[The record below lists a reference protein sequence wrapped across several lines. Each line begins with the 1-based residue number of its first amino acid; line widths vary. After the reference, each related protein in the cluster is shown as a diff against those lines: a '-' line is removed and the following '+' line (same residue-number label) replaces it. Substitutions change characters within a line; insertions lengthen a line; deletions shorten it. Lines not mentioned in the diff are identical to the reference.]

1 VSALY
6 NLLMYSLV
14 FGVMAVMFGTLF
26 GIALWLLKAAWRIV
40 MWLLPGPS
48 DRMTTRS
55 DLQDAGQL
63 AVTEFSVLSGAWK
76 RATAQ
81 LSRSTTTHPARATVR
96 ARSVQF
102 TRSHVFGSSTTPPSS
117 SFLARETERA
127 LAPPH
132 AALRRPRELRP
143 AGSGAIS
150 NGHSLRSRARSP
162 STPIARPSHDPRR
175 HLHAA
180 A

>member
-55 DLQDAGQL
+55 DL
-63 AVTEFSVLSGAWK
+63 
-76 RATAQ
+76 
-81 LSRSTTTHPARATVR
+81 
-96 ARSVQF
+96 
-102 TRSHVFGSSTTPPSS
+102 
-117 SFLARETERA
+117 
-127 LAPPH
+127 
-132 AALRRPRELRP
+132 
-143 AGSGAIS
+143 
-150 NGHSLRSRARSP
+150 
-162 STPIARPSHDPRR
+162 
-175 HLHAA
+175 
-180 A
+180 